1 MKEYYVA
8 IIADGDRDDEITTG
22 LVIVGIN
29 PRIGDRVIIEAQD
42 ENGMLIEKAGI
53 VVEVL

>member
-22 LVIVGIN
+22 FVIVGIN

-42 ENGMLIEKAGI
+42 ENGMLIEKTGI